1 MFRVQFFIVKG
12 ETENIIE
19 IYVVESDK
27 SWVLEDFVLL
37 VEKAKKYTAS
47 ASEKIPRYLQEFFE
61 QGADIGFCLE
71 FEEKNKIKDFLEE

>member
-47 ASEKIPRYLQEFFE
+47 ASEKIPRISTRVFRARGRHWVLPRV
-61 QGADIGFCLE
+61 
-71 FEEKNKIKDFLEE
+71 